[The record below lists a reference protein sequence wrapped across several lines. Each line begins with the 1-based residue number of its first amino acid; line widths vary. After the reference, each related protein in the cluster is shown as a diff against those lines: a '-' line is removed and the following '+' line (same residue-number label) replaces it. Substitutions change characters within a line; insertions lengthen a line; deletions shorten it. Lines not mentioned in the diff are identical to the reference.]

1 MASNKV
7 SKLLDAK
14 TRGADEAHLFLGLSI
29 GQEHKRGRADELHI
43 QSSVGGYS
51 KGAILPGFWRRSAR
65 LQASSSSRRCCW
77 AHSVTMR
84 SALGVSRPF
93 VNWRVS
99 MFTSAFRPLY
109 SAWKRMFGVCAS
121 TDDGSGDSGFHVSG
135 AGLRVVAVR
144 ACGHAEG
151 CSGALNDGSSAVL
164 RPSGSC

>member
-29 GQEHKRGRADELHI
+29 GQEHKRGRADELHF

-109 SAWKRMFGVCAS
+109 SAWKWG
-121 TDDGSGDSGFHVSG
+121 
-135 AGLRVVAVR
+135 GLW
-144 ACGHAEG
+144 
-151 CSGALNDGSSAVL
+151 SS
-164 RPSGSC
+164 